1 MRDMDINNERF
12 QRRVSAYLEMDP
24 AILVAVLNFHYKGL
38 GAFNQN
44 KFFDLRCL
52 TEALLRSEIDISSLS
67 VRGDSIS
74 LDGPFTLN
82 DERNKIT
89 KQDD

>member
-1 MRDMDINNERF
+1 MDVDNENF

-24 AILVAVLNFHYKGL
+24 VILVAALNSHVEGRT
-38 GAFNQN
+38 AFNQS

-67 VRGDSIS
+67 IIGDMIS
-74 LDGPFTLN
+74 LDGPFTLVG
-82 DERNKIT
+82 RNKIT